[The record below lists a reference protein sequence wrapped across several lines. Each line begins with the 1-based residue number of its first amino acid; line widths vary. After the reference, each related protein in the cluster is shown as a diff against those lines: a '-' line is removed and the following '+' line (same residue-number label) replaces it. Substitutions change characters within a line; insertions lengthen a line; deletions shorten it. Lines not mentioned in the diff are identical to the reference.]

1 MPYTIPRP
9 ATLPNFHLKEG
20 TKNKK
25 LTGGDSLKKVAAT
38 VSSWQTC
45 SKHCPM
51 FNKCYAKQGF
61 HTRQVGNSVT
71 NLKFGSQ
78 FNQWIE
84 DIESL
89 RNRSFLRLSVS
100 GDLPSEDWC
109 YSTDE
114 RKIDISKLRRIK
126 IAVDSTKTEAFT
138 YTHLHCDPI
147 HREYNLK
154 AIKDVSSENF
164 TINISVENKNEAK
177 RLKAKNFDV
186 ALVDSKLFEQVK
198 NGESKEFFACP
209 AQYESVKDGETFEK
223 SRCIDCKKCS
233 MFNRKEIVVFKED

>member
-61 HTRQVGNSVT
+61 HTRQVGNAIT
-71 NLKFGSQ
+71 NQKYGSQ

-100 GDLPSEDWC
+100 GDLPSENWC
-109 YSTDE
+109 YSTEE
-114 RKIDISKLRRIK
+114 RKIDLIKLKAIREATR
-126 IAVDSTKTEAFT
+126 STKTTAYT
-138 YTHLHCDPI
+138 YTHLHCDPK
-147 HREYNLK
+147 HREYNLNS
-154 AIKDVSSENF
+154 IKEVSTENF
-164 TINISVENKNEAK
+164 VINISVETKKEA
-177 RLKAKNFDV
+177 LKLKSQGFDV
-186 ALVDSKLFEQVK
+186 ALVDSKLFQEA
-198 NGESKEFFACP
+198 KEGKAKGFFACP
-209 AQYESVKDGETFEK
+209 AQYKDDEGEK

-233 MFNRKEIVVFKED
+233 IANRCEVVVFDKD

>member
-1 MPYTIPRP
+1 
-9 ATLPNFHLKEG
+9 
-20 TKNKK
+20 
-25 LTGGDSLKKVAAT
+25 
-38 VSSWQTC
+38 
-45 SKHCPM
+45 
-51 FNKCYAKQGF
+51 
-61 HTRQVGNSVT
+61 
-71 NLKFGSQ
+71 
-78 FNQWIE
+78 
-84 DIESL
+84 
-89 RNRSFLRLSVS
+89 LRLSVS

-147 HREYNLK
+147 HREYNLSVV
-154 AIKDVSSENF
+154 KDVSSENF
-164 TINISVENKNEAK
+164 TINISVENKGEAK
-177 RLKAKNFDV
+177 RLKAQGFDV

-198 NGESKEFFACP
+198 NGESEEFFACP